1 MVAIST
7 DTRIAQRRGV
17 LSTQVGDE
25 LVLMSVEQGEYY
37 GFDPVAAGV
46 WARIAEPT
54 TVGSLVE
61 TLAAAYEGDP
71 ATIAADVQALL
82 EMLADKG
89 LLELG

>member
-1 MVAIST
+1 MPAIST
-7 DTRIAQRRGV
+7 ETRVAQRRDL
-17 LSTQVGDE
+17 LSTHVGDE

-61 TLAAAYEGDP
+61 ALAAEYEGDR
-71 ATIAADVQALL
+71 AAIAADVQALL

-89 LLELG
+89 LLELS

>member
-1 MVAIST
+1 MPAIRAE
-7 DTRIAQRRGV
+7 TRVAQRRDL
-17 LSTQVGDE
+17 LSTQIGDE

-71 ATIAADVQALL
+71 ATIATDVQRLL
-82 EMLADKG
+82 EMLAEKG
-89 LLELG
+89 LLELS